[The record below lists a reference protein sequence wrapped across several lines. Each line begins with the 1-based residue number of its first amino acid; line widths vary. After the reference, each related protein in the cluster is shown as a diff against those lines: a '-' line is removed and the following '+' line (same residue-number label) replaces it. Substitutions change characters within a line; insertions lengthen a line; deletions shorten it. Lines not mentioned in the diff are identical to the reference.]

1 MTTALQIEALTAGYG
16 AASVVRGVDLVVEAG
31 EVVALLG
38 ANGAG
43 KTTTLLAAAGV
54 IRPTSGE
61 IRLFGRSV
69 AGLRPHQIA
78 RDGLVL
84 VPEDRGVFHG
94 LSVREN
100 LRLARSKNLAPIFEL
115 FPALRPLL
123 SRSAGVLSG
132 GEQQMLALA
141 KALSQAPR
149 VLMIDELSLGLAP
162 VIVQRLLPVI
172 RRTAREHGMAVL
184 LVEQHTPMALTVS
197 DRVYVMRRGRIAME
211 AAAADVRAD
220 SDLLEASYLGE
231 RHASVAMNGGRQ
243 G

>member
-1 MTTALQIEALTAGYG
+1 VTIALEIRDLTAGYG
-16 AASVVRGVDLVVEAG
+16 AGPVVRSVDLTVQDG

-54 IRPTSGE
+54 IPPTGGE
-61 IRLFGRSV
+61 IRLLGRSI
-69 AGLRPHQIA
+69 AGRRPHRVV

-84 VPEDRGVFHG
+84 VPDDRGVFHG

-100 LRLARSKNLAPIFEL
+100 LRLGRSKDLAPLLDL

-123 SRSAGVLSG
+123 ARSCGVLSG

-141 KALSQAPR
+141 KALSLSPR
-149 VLMIDELSLGLAP
+149 VLLIDELSLGLAP

-172 RRTAREHGMAVL
+172 RRTALERGMAIL
-184 LVEQHTPMALTVS
+184 LVEQHTSMALSVA
-197 DRVYVMRRGRIAME
+197 DRVYVMRRGRIALESE
-211 AAAADVRAD
+211 AAELRANRE
-220 SDLLEASYLGE
+220 LLEASYLGE
-231 RHASVAMNGGRQ
+231 RAATVVMTGGRA

>member
-1 MTTALQIEALTAGYG
+1 MTVALQIDAMTAGYG
-16 AASVVRGVDLVVEAG
+16 AASVVRGVDLFVEAG

-54 IRPTSGE
+54 IRPTDGE

-69 AGLRPHQIA
+69 AGRRPHQIA

-84 VPEDRGVFHG
+84 VPDDRGVFHG

-100 LRLARSKNLAPIFEL
+100 LRLGRSKNLAPIFEL

-123 SRSAGVLSG
+123 SRKVGVLSG

-141 KALSQAPR
+141 KALSQDPR

-172 RRTAREHGMAVL
+172 RRMARERGMAVL
-184 LVEQHTPMALTVS
+184 LVEQHTPMALAVS
-197 DRVYVMRRGRIAME
+197 DRVYVMRRGRIALD
-211 AAAADVRAD
+211 AAAADLRAD

-231 RHASVAMNGGRQ
+231 RLATVAISGGRQ

>member
-1 MTTALQIEALTAGYG
+1 MTIALEIDALTAGYG
-16 AASVVRGVDLVVEAG
+16 AASVVRGVELVVEAG

-43 KTTTLLAAAGV
+43 KTTMLLAAAGV
-54 IRPTSGE
+54 IRPTGGQV
-61 IRLFGRSV
+61 RLFGRSV

-78 RDGLVL
+78 RAGLVL

-94 LSVREN
+94 LSVRDN
-100 LRLARSKNLAPIFEL
+100 LRLGRSKNLAPILKL

-123 SRSAGVLSG
+123 SRNAGVLSG

-172 RRTAREHGMAVL
+172 RRTARERRMAVL

-211 AAAADVRAD
+211 AVAADLRAD

-231 RHASVAMNGGRQ
+231 RLASDAMNGGRQ

>member
-1 MTTALQIEALTAGYG
+1 MTVALEIEQLTAGYG
-16 AASVVRGVDLVVEAG
+16 AAPVVRGVDMTVEQG

-54 IRPTSGE
+54 LAHTSGDV
-61 IRLFGRSV
+61 RLLGTSIAGR
-69 AGLRPHQIA
+69 RPHRIA
-78 RDGLVL
+78 RDGLIL

-100 LRLARSKNLAPIFEL
+100 LRLGAVKDLTAVLDL
-115 FPALRPLL
+115 FPALPPLL
-123 SRSAGVLSG
+123 DRRCGVLSG

-141 KALSQAPR
+141 KALACRPR
-149 VLMIDELSLGLAP
+149 VLLIDELSLGLAP

-172 RRTAREHGMAVL
+172 RQLARERGIAVL
-184 LVEQHTPMALTVS
+184 LVEQHTPMALSVA
-197 DRVYVMRRGRIAME
+197 DRVYVMRRGRIALEAE
-211 AAAADVRAD
+211 AAELITNRER
-220 SDLLEASYLGE
+220 LEASYLGK
-231 RHASVAMNGGRQ
+231 RSATVVLNGGRE